1 MIYPQTQDLLQ
12 HIRKD
17 FPELTIRT
25 TVLVGFP
32 GETEN
37 DFQELLNF
45 ITAFEFDRLGAFAFS
60 PEANTPA
67 AEMKDGLVP
76 PKVAEERK
84 QLILE
89 AQRKISL
96 KHNKALIGKD
106 FRVLLE
112 QREDEKCWI
121 ARSVADAPDVD
132 DIIHVSVKNKR
143 SDAPRFTNVRITN
156 AGEYEC
162 EAKEI

>member
-1 MIYPQTQDLLQ
+1 MGKTSVSCLS
-12 HIRKD
+12 K
-17 FPELTIRT
+17 
-25 TVLVGFP
+25 
-32 GETEN
+32 
-37 DFQELLNF
+37 
-45 ITAFEFDRLGAFAFS
+45 
-60 PEANTPA
+60 
-67 AEMKDGLVP
+67 
-76 PKVAEERK
+76 
-84 QLILE
+84 
-89 AQRKISL
+89 
-96 KHNKALIGKD
+96 IGKD

-143 SDAPRFTNVRITN
+143 SEAPRFTNVHITN